1 MYVKKSEHVPE
12 MGAEIRAKYEK
23 LKQILGEM
31 GKVLV
36 AFSGGVDS
44 SLLLKTAQDV
54 LGGGILAVIASSATY
69 PEEEQKE
76 AVKLAEFW
84 GVRYRIIHTDEL
96 DNPEF
101 VKNPPTRCY
110 FCKNELFSR
119 LKEMAEAEG
128 IPYVCDGANKEDL
141 GDFRPG
147 SEAAKELGIRSPL
160 QEAGLVKAEIREISK
175 WLGLSTWNK
184 PSLACLSSRFPYGT
198 EIDLESLKQIAQAE
212 AYLRSQGFKQVRVRH
227 HGQIAR
233 IEVESEEIERLLD
246 PDFRRT
252 LAVRLKS
259 YGYSYVTVDLEGY
272 RTGSMNETLDSTDK
286 KLKKS

>member
-1 MYVKKSEHVPE
+1 MFDKKSEQTSE
-12 MGAEIRAKYEK
+12 LRTETLTKYEK

-54 LGGGILAVIASSATY
+54 LDDRLLAVIASSATY

-76 AVKLAEFW
+76 AAKLAEFW
-84 GVRYRIIHTDEL
+84 GVRYKIIHTDEL

-147 SEAAKELGIRSPL
+147 SQAAKELGIRSPL
-160 QEAGLVKAEIREISK
+160 QEAGLVKDEIREISR
-175 WLGLSTWNK
+175 WLGLPTWDK

-198 EIDLESLKQIAQAE
+198 EIDLDSLKQIAQAE

-233 IEVESEEIERLLD
+233 IEVESEEIEMLLD

-259 YGYSYVTVDLEGY
+259 YGYSYVTVDIEGY
-272 RTGSMNETLDSTDK
+272 RTGSMNETLDRTK
-286 KLKKS
+286 IELKKT

>member
-44 SLLLKTAQDV
+44 SLLLKTAQDG

-69 PEEEQKE
+69 PEEEQKV

-198 EIDLESLKQIAQAE
+198 EIDLDSLKQIAQAE

-272 RTGSMNETLDSTDK
+272 RTGSMNETLDLSK
-286 KLKKS
+286 SGLKKS

>member
-1 MYVKKSEHVPE
+1 MFDKKSEQTPQLRTE
-12 MGAEIRAKYEK
+12 TLAKYEK
-23 LKQILGEM
+23 LMQILGEM

-54 LGGGILAVIASSATY
+54 LGGEILAVIASSATY
-69 PEEEQKE
+69 PEEEQQE
-76 AVKLAEFW
+76 AVRLAEFW
-84 GVRYRIIHTDEL
+84 SVAYRIIFTDEL

-119 LKEMAEAEG
+119 LKEIAEAEG

-147 SEAAKELGIRSPL
+147 SQAAKELGIRSPL

-175 WLGLSTWNK
+175 WLDLPTWNK

-198 EIDLESLKQIAQAE
+198 EIDQNSLKQIAKAE
-212 AYLRSQGFKQVRVRH
+212 TYLRSQGFRQVRVRH

-233 IEVESEEIERLLD
+233 IEVEKEDIEKLLD
-246 PDFRRT
+246 PDIRR
-252 LAVRLKS
+252 AVAARLKS
-259 YGYSYVTVDLEGY
+259 YGYSYVSVDIEGY
-272 RTGSMNETLDSTDK
+272 RTGSMNEILDRTK
-286 KLKKS
+286 IELKKT

>member
-1 MYVKKSEHVPE
+1 MPDKKSEHPFVMSP
-12 MGAEIRAKYEK
+12 EIRTKYEK

-44 SLLLKTAQDV
+44 SLLLRTAWDV
-54 LGGGILAVIASSATY
+54 LDGGLLAVIASSATY

-160 QEAGLVKAEIREISK
+160 QEVGLVKAEIREISK
-175 WLGLSTWNK
+175 WLGLPTWNK

-198 EIDLESLKQIAQAE
+198 EIDLDSLKQIGQAE
-212 AYLRSQGFKQVRVRH
+212 TYLRSQGFKQVRVRH

-246 PDFRRT
+246 PNFRQT
-252 LAVRLKS
+252 VATRLKS

-272 RTGSMNETLDSTDK
+272 RTGSMNETLALTESG
-286 KLKKS
+286 LKKS

>member
-69 PEEEQKE
+69 PEEEQQE

-119 LKEMAEAEG
+119 LKEMGEAEG

-198 EIDLESLKQIAQAE
+198 EIDLDSLKQIAQAE

>member
-198 EIDLESLKQIAQAE
+198 EIDLDSLKQIAQAE

>member
-12 MGAEIRAKYEK
+12 MSAEIRAKYEK

-31 GKVLV
+31 GKALV

-69 PEEEQKE
+69 PEEEQQE

-198 EIDLESLKQIAQAE
+198 EIDLDSLKQIAQAE

-272 RTGSMNETLDSTDK
+272 RTGSMNETLDLSK
-286 KLKKS
+286 SGLKKS